1 MIGGYVGVLLQGMAF
16 MAIGLMASALTQNQI
31 IAAAITFVT
40 LLILWLAD
48 LLSRTMAGPA
58 AQVAQYVSITKRFED
73 MPRGVIDTKDIVFF
87 ISIIIAC
94 LFITTQII
102 GARRWR

>member
-1 MIGGYVGVLLQGMAF
+1 MGILLQGMAF

-40 LLILWLAD
+40 LLILWLSD
-48 LLSRTMAGPA
+48 LLSRSLTGPA
-58 AQVAQYVSITKRFED
+58 AQIAQYISITKRFED
-73 MPRGVIDTKDIVFF
+73 MPKGVIDTKDVIFF
-87 ISIIIAC
+87 ATIIIAC
-94 LFITTQII
+94 LFVTTQII